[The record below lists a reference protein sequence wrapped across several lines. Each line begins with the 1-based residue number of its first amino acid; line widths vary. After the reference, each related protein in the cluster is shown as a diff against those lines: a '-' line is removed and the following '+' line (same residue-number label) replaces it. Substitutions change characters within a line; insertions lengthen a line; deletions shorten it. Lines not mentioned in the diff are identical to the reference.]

1 MISILIFFLF
11 LGPGGPLRVP
21 SITIR
26 VLLFHLPPLSHA
38 TSPTHE
44 HGEHGHG
51 GHRHGGHIHVEDLPS
66 PIWSSFTPGATVFDL
81 PVVRNLFQFFVI
93 LTIWTFGI
101 CSADIRRLLRK
112 TITLSSPCKVWFLP
126 QKTCLALPQKIQF
139 PSSSLFPLFHQFLSD
154 LIQ

>member
-1 MISILIFFLF
+1 MIFLLF

-81 PVVRNLFQFFVI
+81 PVVRNLFQFFCHFDNMD
-93 LTIWTFGI
+93 IWN
-101 CSADIRRLLRK
+101 
-112 TITLSSPCKVWFLP
+112 
-126 QKTCLALPQKIQF
+126 
-139 PSSSLFPLFHQFLSD
+139 LFSRH
-154 LIQ
+154 

>member
-1 MISILIFFLF
+1 MNMVNMDMVDIDMVDISMSKTFLAQFGLVLHPAPPF
-11 LGPGGPLRVP
+11 L
-21 SITIR
+21 
-26 VLLFHLPPLSHA
+26 
-38 TSPTHE
+38 TSQWLETY
-44 HGEHGHG
+44 
-51 GHRHGGHIHVEDLPS
+51 
-66 PIWSSFTPGATVFDL
+66 F
-81 PVVRNLFQFFVI
+81 NFFVI

-154 LIQ
+154 LIQWHILCRCIHNIYFGFYIKSVLSFLFPAPKSEPPALSN